1 MTNMRKALIIL
12 AMTFVTVFAYGQE
25 SKDQKFNKETNLIEV
40 TDYHDN
46 GIISQE
52 GTFNLNGQLH
62 GEWISYDVS
71 GNKISQGSYENGLKS
86 GKWVFW
92 HNNTAKEVEYNNN
105 QIASIDGI
113 KNTAPLADKN

>member
-1 MTNMRKALIIL
+1 MRKALIIL

-52 GTFNLNGQLH
+52 GTFNLKGQLH
-62 GEWISYDVS
+62 GEWISYDAL